1 MSSRA
6 VRIGESEFS
15 SEVSQ
20 VVLSTIDSLSR
31 FLTSSS
37 TLIHIVSN
45 SSVIAEKV
53 ASGVSYLSSHFIF
66 VEIKIRISL

>member
-1 MSSRA
+1 MNSRA
-6 VRIGESEFS
+6 VQIGESEFS

-37 TLIHIVSN
+37 TRMHIVSN
-45 SSVIAEKV
+45 SSVVAEKV
-53 ASGVSYLSSHFIF
+53 ASGVSYLPSH
-66 VEIKIRISL
+66 